1 MKMKDARMV
10 YSSLS
15 QFVHLFE
22 IMVKVLEFNKQA
34 EKVNLKAS
42 GLRIECIEAILNKI
56 EKEMPNLIG
65 FDISYNSLSSQVLR
79 KYLACLK

>member
-1 MKMKDARMV
+1 MKMKDARLV

-22 IMVKVLEFNKQA
+22 IMVKVLEFNKQI

-42 GLRIECIEAILNKI
+42 GLRIECIEAVLNKI
-56 EKEMPNLIG
+56 
-65 FDISYNSLSSQVLR
+65 
-79 KYLACLK
+79 